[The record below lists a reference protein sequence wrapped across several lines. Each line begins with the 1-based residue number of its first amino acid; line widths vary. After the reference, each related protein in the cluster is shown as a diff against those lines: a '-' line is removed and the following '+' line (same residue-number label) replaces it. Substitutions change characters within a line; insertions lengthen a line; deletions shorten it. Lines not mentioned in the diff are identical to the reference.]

1 MGSAPVV
8 SIRSNAAPRSPFGF
22 VGRAGRAARALTTA
36 ASALA
41 LAVGVLTLAPAP
53 ARAADPITTQE
64 YFSYYHFDAARAKGY
79 TGKGV
84 TIALIDSPVDINA
97 PELAG
102 ADVTD
107 KSRCT
112 IEGSPEGVRHG
123 TEMATILVSSSTGVA
138 PDATLLSYQVTNSS
152 SRSAGNCDLG
162 GEKQNSWD
170 KLINQAVEDGAQII
184 SVSQGVSDQS
194 DELKWAIANAL
205 SHGVIIVASAGN
217 KSTDENSA
225 HLSQW
230 SGVVGTSA
238 INTDGTFASYSSWGN
253 GVVTAAVGGPYTTY
267 DVSTGEPTTVSGTS
281 VSTALAAGMIA
292 LARQK
297 WPDATPNQILQLLV
311 HTSLNPNHEWTPYT
325 GYGAI
330 DGGALVNTD
339 PSQYP
344 DENPILQKP
353 GGSSPTG
360 QEIQDYA
367 DGTIT
372 PNTVMNTM
380 PKSYV
385 YRGTNEDLIIG
396 FGLDNGLNIH
406 LGTSPRYHR
415 K

>member
-1 MGSAPVV
+1 MTHARPSAQP
-8 SIRSNAAPRSPFGF
+8 APRSPFGF
-22 VGRAGRAARALTTA
+22 VGRAGRAARALTTTF
-36 ASALA
+36 SALA

-64 YFSYYHFDAARAKGY
+64 YFSYYHLDSARQKGY

-102 ADVTD
+102 ADITD

-123 TEMATILVSSSTGVA
+123 TDMATILVSSYTGVA

-152 SRSAGNCDLG
+152 SRSSGNCDLG

-253 GVVTAAVGGPYTTY
+253 GVVTAAVGGPINTVDPYT
-267 DVSTGEPTTVSGTS
+267 GAPTQNEGTS
-281 VSTALAAGMIA
+281 ASTALVAGMIA

-297 WPDATPNQILQLLV
+297 WPDTTPNQILQLLV
-311 HTSLNPNHEWTPYT
+311 HTGLNPNHDWNPKT
-325 GYGAI
+325 GYGAAAL
-330 DGGALVNTD
+330 GSLVNED

-353 GGSSPTG
+353 GGSSPTV
-360 QEIQDYA
+360 QELQDYA

>member
-1 MGSAPVV
+1 
-8 SIRSNAAPRSPFGF
+8 
-22 VGRAGRAARALTTA
+22 
-36 ASALA
+36 
-41 LAVGVLTLAPAP
+41 
-53 ARAADPITTQE
+53 
-64 YFSYYHFDAARAKGY
+64 
-79 TGKGV
+79 
-84 TIALIDSPVDINA
+84 
-97 PELAG
+97 
-102 ADVTD
+102 
-107 KSRCT
+107 
-112 IEGSPEGVRHG
+112 
-123 TEMATILVSSSTGVA
+123 MATILVSSYTGVA
-138 PDATLLSYQVTNSS
+138 PDATLLSYQVSNSS
-152 SRSAGNCDLG
+152 SRSSGTCRLG
-162 GEKQNSWD
+162 GDKQDSWG

-184 SVSQGVSDQS
+184 SVSQGASDQS
-194 DELKWAIANAL
+194 DELKWAIANAV

-230 SGVVGTSA
+230 SGVVGVSA

-253 GVVTAAVGGPYTTY
+253 GVVTAAVGGPFKSL
-267 DVSTGEPTTVSGTS
+267 DADTGEPSQTEGTS
-281 VSTALAAGMIA
+281 NSAALVAGMLA

-311 HTSLNPNHEWTPYT
+311 HTGLNPNHDWNPQT
-325 GYGAI
+325 GYGAAAL
-330 DGGALVNTD
+330 GSLVNED

-353 GGSSPTG
+353 GGSSPTE

-372 PNTVMNTM
+372 PNTVMNEM

-385 YRGTNEDLIIG
+385 YRGTDEDVIIG

>member
-1 MGSAPVV
+1 MTHARPSAQP
-8 SIRSNAAPRSPFGF
+8 APRSPFGF

-36 ASALA
+36 FSALA

-53 ARAADPITTQE
+53 AHAADPITTQE

-253 GVVTAAVGGPYTTY
+253 GVVTAAVGGPINTVDPYT
-267 DVSTGEPTTVSGTS
+267 GAPTQNEGTS
-281 VSTALAAGMIA
+281 ASTALVAGMIA

-311 HTSLNPNHEWTPYT
+311 HTSLNPNHDWNPKT
-325 GYGAI
+325 GYGAAAL
-330 DGGALVNTD
+330 GSLVNED

-353 GGSSPTG
+353 GGSSPTV
-360 QEIQDYA
+360 QELQDYA